1 MEKNKKEMIIFES
14 LFFLLVLSLP
24 LGYYFIPFA
33 TGPVH
38 LFGYRIILILCFF
51 LLLIKGKIVWQVGS
65 FTRTLMLLIIAWV
78 GYAALGYFWVSDKTA
93 WLMELIF
100 VAKGGIFIIVFLS
113 FFEFLPR
120 PKELFFKAW
129 LTGLMSVLFICFL
142 EMTYAVHFSGN
153 FVDVLSDYPGGDLVR
168 FIPAGTFDNP
178 NNLSIYLIFSVVML
192 ILLLKFKPARKEI
205 WLIGILLCTLV
216 IYQTH
221 SRFAN
226 LILVVLCLSV
236 MWLFLSPDYYRML
249 FSDKRNF
256 LYPLGGLAIALVL
269 IAYNGLQLSEAIE
282 KHFSTSDFSTEVR
295 INLIKNGWTF
305 FLQSNGIG
313 IGAGQFE
320 TYLQTGKG
328 IYPTHHIVNS
338 HNWFIQILAQY
349 GLVIILPMLGWFIWI
364 IKKQVQMLYL
374 ARQRDELYYFLAVA
388 FLLLLIYVPLSSM
401 PSNFL
406 NNKFNWLVLF
416 FSAYFTDKFSKAGKC

>member
-1 MEKNKKEMIIFES
+1 MIIFES

-38 LFGYRIILILCFF
+38 LFGYRIILILCFLF
-51 LLLIKGKIVWQVGS
+51 LFIKGKIVWQVGP
-65 FTRTLMLLIIAWV
+65 FTQALMLIIMAWV
-78 GYAALGYFWVSDKTA
+78 GYASLGYFWVSDKTA

-100 VAKGGIFIIVFLS
+100 VAKGGVFIVVFQS
-113 FFEFLPR
+113 FFAFLPK

-153 FVDVLSDYPGGDLVR
+153 FVDVLSEYPGGDLVR

-178 NNLSIYLIFSVVML
+178 NNLSIYLLVSIVILML
-192 ILLLKFKPARKEI
+192 MVKLYAQRKEL
-205 WLIGILLCTLV
+205 WMMGIILCTLV

-226 LILVVLCLSV
+226 LILILLGLFA
-236 MWLFLSPDYYRML
+236 MWLFVSASYYRQLM
-249 FSDKRNF
+249 SDKRSF

-269 IAYNGLQLSEAIE
+269 ISYNGLQLSDAIE
-282 KHFSTSDFSTEVR
+282 RHFTTSDFSTDVR
-295 INLIKNGWTF
+295 INLIKNGWAF

-320 TYLQTGKG
+320 EYLLAGKG
-328 IYPTHHIVNS
+328 LYPTHHIINS
-338 HNWFIQILAQY
+338 HNWIIQILAQY
-349 GLVIILPMLGWFIWI
+349 GLLIALPLLIWYVMLL
-364 IKKQVQMLYL
+364 KKQVKLLYN
-374 ARQRDELYYFLAVA
+374 ASKRDEMYYFLAVA

-406 NNKFNWLVLF
+406 NNKFNWLSLF
-416 FSAYFTDKFSKAGKC
+416 FAAYFTDKYSKANKF